1 MYAIIKSGGRQ
12 VRVEQGATVE
22 VDRLAVN
29 VGDEVKFD
37 QVVLLGGDTLVADP
51 DALKGASVSAR
62 VLGHTRG
69 KKVLG
74 MKYKPKKHYRRK
86 VANRMHHTRLQIT
99 EIISP
104 NLP

>member
-22 VDRLAVN
+22 VDRLDAN
-29 VGDEVKFD
+29 VGDEVKLD
-37 QVVLLGGDTLVADP
+37 QVVLLGGENPVADP
-51 DALKGASVSAR
+51 AALTGASVSAK

-86 VANRMHHTRLQIT
+86 VGNRMHRTRLQIT
-99 EIISP
+99 DIVTA
-104 NLP
+104 